1 MKTRKVVLA
10 SGNKGKLLE
19 LKSMLSASGLDV
31 IPQSDFDLET
41 PEETGLTFVE
51 NSILKAR
58 YISEQTGLAA
68 IADDS
73 GIEVDALRG
82 EPGIYSARYAGED
95 ATDMENL
102 QKLLLNME
110 DVNYESRQCRFH
122 CVIVFLQYPTDPTPI
137 ICHGIWEG
145 WLLREPVG
153 ENGFGYDPIFYV
165 PEHNCASAELSP
177 EQKNQIS
184 HRGKALRKL
193 AKKLRLS

>member
-19 LKSMLSASGLDV
+19 LNAILSASGLEV
-31 IPQSDFDLET
+31 VPQSDFDLET

-58 YISEQTGLAA
+58 YVSEQTGLAA

-95 ATDMENL
+95 ATDTENL
-102 QKLLLNME
+102 QKLLLKMK
-110 DVNYESRQCRFH
+110 DVDDENRQCRFH
-122 CVIVFLQYPTDPTPI
+122 CVIVFLRYPTDPTPI
-137 ICHGIWEG
+137 ISHGIWEG
-145 WLLREPVG
+145 RLLHESVG

-177 EQKNQIS
+177 EQKNLIS
-184 HRGKALRKL
+184 HRGKALKELAEKL
-193 AKKLRLS
+193 KL

>member
-31 IPQSDFDLET
+31 IPQSEFDLET

-58 YISEQTGLAA
+58 YVSEKTGLAA

-73 GIEVDALRG
+73 GVEVDALRG

-95 ATDMENL
+95 ATDTENL
-102 QKLLLNME
+102 QKLLLNMQ
-110 DVNYESRQCRFH
+110 DVDDEHRQCRFH

-137 ICHGIWEG
+137 ICHGTWEG

-177 EQKNQIS
+177 EQKNLIS
-184 HRGKALRKL
+184 HRGKALKELAEKL
-193 AKKLRLS
+193 HV